1 MIATLLKRTSLALLL
16 TLAAAGL
23 AHAQDTHSGPKA
35 AVKATIDRV
44 LIILRD
50 KQMGWSSKE
59 TMVKELVREHFDFR
73 SMSQSVLATNW
84 KKATPSEKERFVE
97 YFSQTLMDTYLQK
110 IQTAA
115 DDYYIR
121 YGNEKIKGTRA
132 VVDSAIVT
140 GTVSIPVV
148 YKLKLSNGRWFSYDV
163 VIEGQSL
170 VNSYRGVYNTMFKQ
184 QGMPGLLDNLEQSIN
199 NYKRRTGGR

>member
-23 AHAQDTHSGPKA
+23 AHAQNTPSGPKA

-50 KQMGWSSKE
+50 KHMGWSSKE

-170 VNSYRGVYNTMFKQ
+170 VNSYRGVYNTLFKQ
-184 QGMPGLLDNLEQSIN
+184 EGMPGLLDNLEQSIN
-199 NYKRRTGGR
+199 NYKRRTSGR

>member
-23 AHAQDTHSGPKA
+23 AHAQDTPSSPKA

-50 KQMGWSSKE
+50 KHMGWSSKE